1 MGHPHTDTGA
11 TEMAKRKRLQPAQGT
26 YLEGQATPTAPGVP
40 GISGA
45 ADPAASS
52 TAPQKPA
59 SKPASLSGAGLSSA
73 APIAQVASEAA
84 ATAALEELSGVLETA
99 RAKGLMIE
107 ELPLD
112 VIDPSY
118 LVRDRVG
125 YDEAEMQ
132 GLMQSIMLRG
142 QQTPIEVV
150 KFDAPKN
157 GKTHGLI
164 SGWRRLEAL
173 SRLYKEDSE
182 PDRFATVKA
191 RAVQPSD
198 AQGAYIAMVEENEIR
213 VNLSHYERARI
224 ALKALEMGLYDDQ
237 RRAILGLFGN
247 ASRTK
252 RSKIASFATLVKM
265 LDAQLRFPTAISE
278 KLGLALVQ
286 RLEADAGFAPY
297 LRDQLR
303 QTAATLPAQEVEVLT
318 TALENY
324 QRLTPALDPEF
335 LHKDQD
341 VTPSG
346 AKENAAQALPKSI
359 PKKNAADWQDLP
371 GDLRLSYD
379 DATGKI
385 ELSGRGVDTALH
397 AALKDWL
404 STRG

>member
-1 MGHPHTDTGA
+1 MGHSHTDTGA

-26 YLEGQATPTAPGVP
+26 YLEGQTVPTDAAPP
-40 GISGA
+40 Q
-45 ADPAASS
+45 PA
-52 TAPQKPA
+52 PIPA
-59 SKPASLSGAGLSSA
+59 SKPSGISGAGLSSA

-112 VIDPSY
+112 AIDATY

-150 KFDAPKN
+150 KFDIPKE

-173 SRLYKEDSE
+173 NRLYKENSDPS
-182 PDRFATVKA
+182 RFATVKA
-191 RAVQPSD
+191 RVVNPAD

-252 RSKIASFATLVKM
+252 RSKIASFATLVNA
-265 LDAQLRFPTAISE
+265 LDADLRFPTAISE
-278 KLGLALVQ
+278 KLGLSLVN
-286 RLEADAGFAPY
+286 RLEADAGFAPR

-303 QTAATLPAQEVEVLT
+303 QAAATQPAQEVEILSG
-318 TALENY
+318 ALESITSLSDGLETRKAY
-324 QRLTPALDPEF
+324 SPSSDLPTQSKSESQEVAKSRPTPP
-335 LHKDQD
+335 KP
-341 VTPSG
+341 TPP
-346 AKENAAQALPKSI
+346 Q
-359 PKKNAADWQDLP
+359 WQDLP
-371 GDLRLSYD
+371 GGLRLGYD
-379 DATGKI
+379 VNTGRI
-385 ELSGRGVDTALH
+385 EVTGAGVDAQLH

-404 STRG
+404 SCR